1 MDYKQRKELPP
12 QRPRTTPLRAL
23 VYSAVLEIRECVLV
37 FTGEEDDDSE
47 EHRQSAMLTH
57 THTHTVI
64 LSFADSDRDREREK
78 ETRGRGR
85 VFVCGA
91 VQRSFRFLI
100 GRLICIEV
108 CVGMRL
114 HDEGSHIIVGGGGYW
129 GPSQE
134 TSFFV
139 TDPHEMWGPISS
151 LCLTSAA
158 ALIGAGLWL

>member
-1 MDYKQRKELPP
+1 
-12 QRPRTTPLRAL
+12 
-23 VYSAVLEIRECVLV
+23 
-37 FTGEEDDDSE
+37 
-47 EHRQSAMLTH
+47 MLTH
-57 THTHTVI
+57 THTVT
-64 LSFADSDRDREREK
+64 LSFADSDREREREK
-78 ETRGRGR
+78 ETRGRGRGR

-114 HDEGSHIIVGGGGYW
+114 HDEGSHIIVGGGGHW